1 MEEQQT
7 DNQDGKDNFG
17 IPEYLGFGASV
28 PEEKQNVFSFLNKVA
43 TSDDTTKVGN
53 LTTEEVGLP
62 KLPLRTYKEMELIS
76 GTIMNNKFFADYYKA
91 KGEILT
97 STSLSKD
104 AKLLNLAVIQK
115 RVVEDATKP
124 RKINKGWFKKKEE
137 ENNEQ
142 GL

>member
-1 MEEQQT
+1 MEEQQEG
-7 DNQDGKDNFG
+7 NQVAQENLG
-17 IPEYLGFGASV
+17 IPEYLGFGTPV

-53 LTTEEVGLP
+53 LTAEEVGLP
-62 KLPLRTYKEMELIS
+62 KLSLRTYKEMELIS
-76 GTIMNNKFFADYYKA
+76 GTIMNNQFFADYYKA

-124 RKINKGWFKKKEE
+124 RKINKGWFKKKGE

-142 GL
+142 GI